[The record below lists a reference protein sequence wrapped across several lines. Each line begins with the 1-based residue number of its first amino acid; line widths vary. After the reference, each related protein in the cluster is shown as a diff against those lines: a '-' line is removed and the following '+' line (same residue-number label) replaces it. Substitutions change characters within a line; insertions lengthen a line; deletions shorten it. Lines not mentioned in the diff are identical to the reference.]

1 MQFQYNSDY
10 PGLSAATVGQPLPLE
25 ALSHNPIQFPP
36 ANTIPCARI
45 TTRVFHPNQN
55 QVATVQ
61 NVLVRTVIQP
71 QGGGNDN
78 DSISSNISSSSSS
91 SDASMRVEEPF
102 HAGLSMKVASG
113 SIQNAYW
120 VQRTIRE
127 AIYGRVLLAVILKR
141 RPQALAAADGAE
153 WEVTTDHCAVKE
165 MSWQHIRRERDR
177 LAEDPIK
184 EVSSMQ
190 YLKMFFEESK
200 RKSGI
205 HTIPTGTGVLQSFQA
220 MRETNVMMPLDLLS
234 DERNMYSIMPYC
246 DGGELFERLDLNERF
261 SEEEARYWM
270 DQVLNVRRLRLGK
283 SCAGEKIECV
293 FIFSILFF
301 LYVLPGTGNVTTCW
315 NLSS

>member
-1 MQFQYNSDY
+1 MQFQFNSDY

-25 ALSHNPIQFPP
+25 ALSHNPLQFPP

-71 QGGGNDN
+71 HGGGNDN
-78 DSISSNISSSSSS
+78 DSFSSNMSSSSSS
-91 SDASMRVEEPF
+91 SDASMKVEEPS
-102 HAGLSMKVASG
+102 HTGISIKVAAG

-120 VQRTIRE
+120 VQRTIRD
-127 AIYGRVLLAVILKR
+127 AIYGRVLLAVVLKR

-190 YLKMFFEESK
+190 YLKLFFEETK

-205 HTIPTGTGVLQSFQA
+205 NTIPSGTGVVESFQA

-234 DERNMYSIMPYC
+234 DERNMYSNMPYC

-270 DQVLNVRRLRLGK
+270 DQVLNVRGLRLGK
-283 SCAGEKIECV
+283 SDACKNLNAYS
-293 FIFSILFF
+293 FSQFCFF